1 MSVWLQEA
9 RAYPNGVVATPHYL
23 ASAAGAAML
32 ADGGNAV
39 DAALAANLVL
49 GVVTPYM
56 CGFGG
61 DLLTMVWDGRVN
73 AYRGVGRAPAGATA
87 AAVRERS
94 GDDAMPVFGPHP
106 VTVPGAV
113 DGWFTML
120 SKWGT
125 RSFGDVAA
133 QALRYADD
141 GFAVTKRGAWFF
153 THTGQ
158 LYAHFDLHDFA
169 AFYGDVQPG
178 TWIRQPELARTIR
191 TLAADGP
198 DVYYRGPIG
207 AAIAARIQDAGGF
220 MTERDVAAHAGAWV
234 EPLRATVRGT
244 EILEMPPP
252 TQGMTALEALRIVD
266 GFDLGV
272 DGPDREHLL
281 IEAVKCA
288 LADRQAYLGDPD
300 AMRVRPETILA
311 DDWIAHR
318 RASHQPRQAP

>member
-9 RAYPNGVVATPHYL
+9 RSYPNGVVATPHYL
-23 ASAAGAAML
+23 ATAAGAAML
-32 ADGGNAV
+32 AGGGNAV

-73 AYRGVGRAPAGATA
+73 AYRGVGRAPAESTA
-87 AAVRERS
+87 AGVRAQS
-94 GDDAMPVFGPHP
+94 GETAMPVFGPHP
-106 VTVPGAV
+106 ITVP
-113 DGWFTML
+113 
-120 SKWGT
+120 
-125 RSFGDVAA
+125 
-133 QALRYADD
+133 
-141 GFAVTKRGAWFF
+141 
-153 THTGQ
+153 
-158 LYAHFDLHDFA
+158 
-169 AFYGDVQPG
+169 
-178 TWIRQPELARTIR
+178 
-191 TLAADGP
+191 
-198 DVYYRGPIG
+198 G
-207 AAIAARIQDAGGF
+207 AAIAARIQEAGGF
-220 MTERDVAAHAGAWV
+220 MTDADLAAHEGAWV
-234 EPLRATVRGT
+234 EPLRAEVRGT

-266 GFDLGV
+266 GFALDG

-281 IEAVKCA
+281 IEAVKSA